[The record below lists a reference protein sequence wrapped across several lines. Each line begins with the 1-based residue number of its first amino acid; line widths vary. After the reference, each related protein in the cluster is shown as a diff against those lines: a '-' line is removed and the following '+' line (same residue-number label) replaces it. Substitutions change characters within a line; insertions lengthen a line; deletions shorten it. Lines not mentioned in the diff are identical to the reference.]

1 MQRPASSSSRSQG
14 SVAVVGAGI
23 VGMSAAHFL
32 SRAGWQVTVYDAG
45 VVGSGATGSADGAV
59 SVASKK
65 PGPLM
70 TLAVAAVRFYE
81 QLMATGVLVDEYL
94 PRSTFVVAS
103 DQEELAVLERHAGEL
118 EAAGVPI
125 RMLKGAALTQVI
137 GAAAPT
143 AIAAAEVQ
151 GEGHAVGYRVVER
164 LRQLGGFAIRRN
176 CRVSGFESSHGRI
189 TGVITEHG
197 TEATDAVLLAT
208 GIGSMHF
215 LADTGLIRPR
225 KGQLIVTDRAGPDA
239 PHFPGPLMS
248 CRYLVSKGSQPAGA
262 AAPSTSLG
270 LVIDPLR
277 TGQFLIGGSRE
288 DRDDRET
295 TDADVV
301 AALLR
306 DAVALSPSLAQLRV
320 IRAFAGV
327 RAATRDG
334 MPIVG
339 RVGGADNLWI
349 ATGFEGDGICLG
361 PMMGRL
367 CQQMISGE
375 PPEQDISA
383 LDSTRFGLTLAAAA

>member
-1 MQRPASSSSRSQG
+1 MPRPASNSSRSPR

-45 VVGSGATGSADGAV
+45 VVASGATGSADGAV

-70 TLAVAAVRFYE
+70 TLAVAAVKFYE
-81 QLMATGVLVDEYL
+81 QLVATGILVDEYL

-103 DQEELAVLERHAGEL
+103 DHEELAVLERHAGEL

-125 RMLKGAALTQVI
+125 RMLKGAALMEVI

-143 AIAAAEVQ
+143 AMAAAEVQ
-151 GEGHAVGYRVVER
+151 REGHAVGYRVVER
-164 LRQLGGFAIRRN
+164 LRQLGGFTIRRN
-176 CRVSGFESSHGRI
+176 CRVSGFESANGRI
-189 TGVITEHG
+189 TGVVTEQG
-197 TEATDAVLLAT
+197 TEPADAVLLAT

-215 LADTGLIRPR
+215 LSESGLIRPR
-225 KGQLIVTDRAGPDA
+225 KGQLIVTDRAGADS

-248 CRYLVSKGSQPAGA
+248 CRYLVSKGSQPAGSA
-262 AAPSTSLG
+262 AASRSLG

-295 TDADVV
+295 ADADVV

-320 IRAFAGV
+320 IRVFSGL

-339 RVGGADNLWI
+339 HVGGAENLWI

-367 CQQMISGE
+367 CQQMICGE
-375 PPEQDISA
+375 PPEQDVSA
-383 LDSTRFGLTLAAAA
+383 LDATRFGLTLAVAA